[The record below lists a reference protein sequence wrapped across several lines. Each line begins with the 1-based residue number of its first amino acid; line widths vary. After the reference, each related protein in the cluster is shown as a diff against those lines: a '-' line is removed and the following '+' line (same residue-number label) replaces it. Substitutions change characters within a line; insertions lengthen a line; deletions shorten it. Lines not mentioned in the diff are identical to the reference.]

1 MPNFDSLAKDLAEDV
16 SKVYSNGT
24 AQDVSNLLK
33 PEQSLGEVSKRVN
46 IHLETLLKLQND
58 LVKVFRSNNN
68 IEDENHEIKNLRIV
82 EKVDNQYTLVETQH
96 DKKLQTVFGEEIDEL
111 RKIQAAFQ
119 KLDEDLNKNPSK
131 SAKALDE
138 FRSNLGQE
146 KSQEKSFSQKVKELF
161 AKIFSW
167 KNIAKEEDKQNAITS
182 IKRSLTEL
190 DSSTQSLNAKVQELK
205 PLLDPVIAEKYNA
218 KIQDPVEYNKDWV
231 QRKIDEAT
239 KPRNPKNKGRG

>member
-1 MPNFDSLAKDLAEDV
+1 
-16 SKVYSNGT
+16 
-24 AQDVSNLLK
+24 
-33 PEQSLGEVSKRVN
+33 
-46 IHLETLLKLQND
+46 
-58 LVKVFRSNNN
+58 
-68 IEDENHEIKNLRIV
+68 
-82 EKVDNQYTLVETQH
+82 
-96 DKKLQTVFGEEIDEL
+96 
-111 RKIQAAFQ
+111 
-119 KLDEDLNKNPSK
+119 
-131 SAKALDE
+131 
-138 FRSNLGQE
+138 
-146 KSQEKSFSQKVKELF
+146 LF